1 MKPLLLTTKQVCDM
15 LGVSASTLRRMVFLR
30 EFPAPVDLGMCRN
43 LWRRKDVERWAKKLN
58 KKRGR

>member
-15 LGVSASTLRRMVFLR
+15 LGVSASTLRCMVFLR
-30 EFPAPVDLGMCRN
+30 GFPAPVDLGICKN
-43 LWRRKDVERWAKKLN
+43 LYRRKDVERWAKKLN